1 MHKIKRVRKVRKI
14 RIFLFEITRQR
25 EILIFL
31 DISNFLISFN
41 IIFISILKFAVYLSY
56 FILIFL

>member
-1 MHKIKRVRKVRKI
+1 MHKIKRVRKVRI
-14 RIFLFEITRQR
+14 FEIIRQH